1 MEKKQKDIFIKFIIG
16 YGIVCFVCL
25 LLVAEKCAGNTNWMS
40 YLGSYL
46 GGILGGLA
54 TLIAIYFTLES
65 IKQDNM
71 VYIIPL
77 KTTLYGYY
85 EKNCGCF
92 VTTENID
99 TDSLI
104 LLNGEDSKKVKFD
117 SFNISFMRFANIGKD
132 SAINIK
138 FEWGSPFD
146 SELYD
151 VLLGYGIPHEYFA
164 KHFNTEM
171 QTQLCGD
178 YVLPV
183 KLESEPYTVQIAD
196 GLIELLKYTMA
207 VFLGDFDEYAI
218 DEKTKMEFG
227 NNFVNQKLKF
237 SELAIIFDDLNGNT
251 ITKKFIIYC
260 HIERILGKYNGGY
273 NKMQILLSVNE
284 FDYS

>member
-99 TDSLI
+99 TDSSLQKQFWNIQEQII
-104 LLNGEDSKKVKFD
+104 LQLVCVENGD
-117 SFNISFMRFANIGKD
+117 
-132 SAINIK
+132 
-138 FEWGSPFD
+138 
-146 SELYD
+146 
-151 VLLGYGIPHEYFA
+151 
-164 KHFNTEM
+164 
-171 QTQLCGD
+171 
-178 YVLPV
+178 
-183 KLESEPYTVQIAD
+183 LE
-196 GLIELLKYTMA
+196 K
-207 VFLGDFDEYAI
+207 
-218 DEKTKMEFG
+218 
-227 NNFVNQKLKF
+227 
-237 SELAIIFDDLNGNT
+237 
-251 ITKKFIIYC
+251 
-260 HIERILGKYNGGY
+260 R
-273 NKMQILLSVNE
+273 LS
-284 FDYS
+284 